1 MPNLFFEHLSPRER
15 EEFLACCESG
25 MYRKDSPIIHK
36 GDSTRDLFVIKSG
49 SATAADSWD
58 EDVVPLAIFAEGD
71 VFGEMSFIDGS
82 PRSATVVAN
91 EDSMIHRMSFDR
103 FQKLMDENPRLAARF
118 LMGFMRVLVKR
129 LQFTDQTFTT
139 LAVMNRELKR
149 NTVEFRKAML
159 AQNPGSH

>member
-1 MPNLFFEHLSPRER
+1 MPNLFFEHLTPEEK
-15 EEFLACCESG
+15 EEFLSCCESEL
-25 MYRKDSPIIHK
+25 YRKDAPIILK
-36 GDSTRDLFVIKSG
+36 DDANRDLFVIKSG

-82 PRSATVVAN
+82 PRSATVIAN
-91 EDSMIHRMSFDR
+91 EDSILHRMSFDR
-103 FQKLMDENPRLAARF
+103 FERLMEEQPKLAARF

-139 LAVMNRELKR
+139 LAVMNRELKK

-159 AQNPGSH
+159 IHPGNE

>member
-1 MPNLFFEHLSPRER
+1 MPNLFFEQLTADEK
-15 EEFLACCESG
+15 EEFLACCESEL
-25 MYRKDSPIIHK
+25 YRKDSPIIIK
-36 GDSTRDLFVIKSG
+36 DDSSRDLFVIKSG

-82 PRSATVVAN
+82 PRSATVIAN
-91 EDSMIHRMSFDR
+91 EDSILHRMSFDR
-103 FQKLMDENPRLAARF
+103 FQKLMDEKPKLAARF

-139 LAVMNRELKR
+139 LAVMNRELKK

-159 AQNPGSH
+159 IHPGKE